1 MAEMAQIHWD
11 ETVDLLVI
19 GGGAAG
25 MTAAL
30 VGSLEGPEATQ
41 DFGWNSPSAGLLPAL
56 QVAAF
61 FNFHSYLW
69 LIV

>member
-1 MAEMAQIHWD
+1 MIRLAVPII
-11 ETVDLLVI
+11 LLLLMLL
-19 GGGAAG
+19 GG
-25 MTAAL
+25 TWVL